1 MSFRRWFGRTLIA
14 LVVLGAVASAAAFV
28 WVYRVVLPDLP
39 TAAEIRDMHMQEPL
53 RVYAAG
59 GELIAE
65 YGTKQRIPVPYERI
79 PKRVREAFLAA
90 EDANFW
96 HEPGVSWKGLLRA
109 AIHLAL
115 TGRRD
120 QGGSTITMQA
130 ARNFFLTARKTYAR
144 KAREILVA
152 IRMNQLLTK
161 EQILDLYLNKIYL
174 GQGAYG
180 IQAAA
185 RVYYGKDLTQLTLPQ
200 IAMLAGLPQAPS
212 QINPIANPQAALHR
226 RAYVLGRMRDL
237 GDITE
242 AEYRSAIAEPITATR
257 HQFAPQ
263 VKAPYVG
270 AMVRDAVYKKFGPSA
285 LTDGY
290 KVYTTISARLQ
301 RYADHALHWDLLRYT
316 TEHGYRGAEAHLA
329 AASLTPTAMDKTLK
343 GMSTIAGLVPG
354 VVVAVHAKSLEVYL
368 GGGKRATVDWKG
380 LSWARPY
387 IDPDHTGPAPE
398 TAGQIAKP
406 GDVVRLEKGAGGAWR
421 LSQIPKV
428 QGALVTLAPRDG
440 AIRALVG
447 GFSFQLSKFNR
458 ATQAYRQP
466 GSSFKPFVYSAA
478 LAKGFTAATLI
489 NDAPVVLPAGEGFD
503 WRPEDYEKTFRG
515 PVLLQTGLAQSLNL
529 VSIRLLQDIGVD
541 YARRY
546 AARFG
551 FDPQRIPDNLTLVLG
566 SGSISPLESAR
577 AYSVFA
583 NGGFRVKPWFINR
596 IVDQQGNV
604 VFQADPEVACPD
616 CPVPPPSGSTPGGA
630 NAGAPSA
637 GAAAAGTDA
646 APAAPSV
653 PAAMLAAAG
662 APAQARPAPRVIS
675 AQNDYLMVRMLHR
688 VIEHG
693 TGQAARSLGRSDLA
707 GKTGTTN
714 RQRDAWFAGFNP
726 SLVTVSWVGFDH
738 LTPLGRAETGARAAL
753 PMWMSFMRAALKGVP
768 EQFLPRPPGLVT
780 VRINPHTGKPA
791 GIGDPGAVFITFRAR
806 YAPTVH
812 GPGGPAPPPVPH
824 LF

>member
-1 MSFRRWFGRTLIA
+1 MSLRRWLGRTLIA
-14 LVVLGAVASAAAFV
+14 LTAVGVLAAAAAAI
-28 WVYRVVLPDLP
+28 WVYRVVLPGLP

-79 PKRVREAFLAA
+79 PKRVRDAFLAA
-90 EDANFW
+90 EDANFF
-96 HEPGVSWKGLLRA
+96 HEPGVSWKGLIRA

-120 QGGSTITMQA
+120 QGGSTITMQV
-130 ARNFFLTARKTYAR
+130 ARNFFLTKRKTYAR

-152 IRMNQLLTK
+152 LRINRLLTK
-161 EQILDLYLNKIYL
+161 QQILDLYLNKIYL

-185 RVYYGKDLTQLTLPQ
+185 RVYYGTDITQLTLPQ
-200 IAMLAGLPQAPS
+200 IAMIAGLPQAPS
-212 QINPIANPQAALHR
+212 AINPIADPKAAFAR
-226 RAYVLGRMRDL
+226 RAYVLRRMRDL
-237 GDITE
+237 GYITD
-242 AEYRSAIAEPITATR
+242 AQYRSAVDAPLTATV
-257 HQFAPQ
+257 HSFSPQ
-263 VKAPYVG
+263 VAAPYVG
-270 AMVRDAVYKKFGPSA
+270 AMVRDAAYQRFGAAA

-290 KVYTTISARLQ
+290 KIYTTIDARMQ
-301 RYADHALHWDLLRYT
+301 AEANHALRWDLLRYSF
-316 TEHGYRGAEAHLA
+316 EHGYRGPEAHLDGA
-329 AASLTPTAMDKTLK
+329 LTPATMDPELK
-343 GMSTIAGLVPG
+343 KLQTIAGLIPG
-354 VVVAVHAKSLEVYL
+354 VVVAVGARDAQVYL
-368 GGGKRATVDWKG
+368 GGGRRVTVDWKG

-387 IDPDHTGPAPE
+387 IDPDHTGPEP
-398 TAGQIAKP
+398 TSAGQILKP
-406 GDVVRLEKGAGGAWR
+406 GDVVRVERIGKKGWR
-421 LSQIPKV
+421 LAQIPKV
-428 QGALVTLAPRDG
+428 QGALVALAPRDG

-447 GFSFQLSKFNR
+447 GFSFRLSKFNR
-458 ATQAYRQP
+458 VTQAYRQP

-478 LAKGFTAATLI
+478 LAKGFTLATLI

-515 PVLLQTGLAQSLNL
+515 PVLLQTGLAESLNL

-541 YARRY
+541 YARQY

-566 SGSISPLESAR
+566 SGSITPLESAR

-583 NGGFRVKPWFINR
+583 NGGFRIKPWFIDR

-604 VFQADPEVACPD
+604 VFQAQPEVACPE
-616 CPVPPPSGSTPGGA
+616 CPVSTQPPSPASAADAAQPDPASVSTSTSPSQVASTPA
-630 NAGAPSA
+630 SLPEP
-637 GAAAAGTDA
+637 
-646 APAAPSV
+646 APAGP
-653 PAAMLAAAG
+653 M
-662 APAQARPAPRVIS
+662 PAPRAIS
-675 AQNDYLMVRMLHR
+675 PQNDYLMVQMLHQ
-688 VIEHG
+688 VILHG
-693 TGQAARSLGRSDLA
+693 TGRAARALGRSDLA

-726 SLVTVSWVGFDH
+726 SLVTVAWVGFDH

-753 PMWMSFMRAALKGVP
+753 PMWMAFMRAALKGTP
-768 EQFLPRPPGLVT
+768 ERFLPRPPGLVT
-780 VRINPHTGKPA
+780 VRIDPQTGKPA
-791 GIGDPGAVFITFRAR
+791 GIDDPGAVFITFRAR
-806 YAPTVH
+806 YAPTVQ
-812 GPGGPAPPPVPH
+812 GQGGAPPPAVPH

>member
-1 MSFRRWFGRTLIA
+1 MRPPRWLVRTLITLA
-14 LVVLGAVASAAAFV
+14 AAGVLTAAVAFV
-28 WVYRVVLPDLP
+28 WVYRVVLPGLP

-90 EDANFW
+90 EDADFF
-96 HEPGVSWKGLLRA
+96 HEPGVSWKGLMRA

-115 TGRRD
+115 TGRKD
-120 QGGSTITMQA
+120 QGGSTITMQV

-144 KAREILVA
+144 KTREILVA
-152 IRMNQLLTK
+152 IRINHLLTK
-161 EQILDLYLNKIYL
+161 PQILDLYLNKIYL
-174 GQGAYG
+174 GKGAYG

-212 QINPIANPQAALHR
+212 QINPIVNPAAALHR

-237 GDITE
+237 GDIAE
-242 AEYRSAIAEPITATR
+242 AEYRAAMAAPITATL
-257 HQFAPQ
+257 HSFAPQ
-263 VKAPYVG
+263 VDAPYVG
-270 AMVRDAVYKKFGPSA
+270 AMARNALYRRFGPAA

-290 KVYTTISARLQ
+290 KVYTTIDTHLQ
-301 RYADHALHWDLLRYT
+301 ADANRALRWSLLRYS
-316 TEHGYRGAEAHLA
+316 TEHGYRGPEAHLDVA
-329 AASLTPTAMDKTLK
+329 ALTTAAMDQAIK
-343 GMSTIAGLVPG
+343 GMTSIAGLVPG
-354 VVVAVHAKSLEVYL
+354 VVAGVGAKDLQVYL
-368 GGGKRATVDWKG
+368 GSGKYVTLGWGG

-387 IDPDHTGPAPE
+387 IAPDQTGPAPE
-398 TAGQIAKP
+398 NAAQIAKP
-406 GDVVRLEKGAGGAWR
+406 GDVVRVQHLANGSWR
-421 LSQIPKV
+421 LTRIPKV
-428 QGALVTLAPRDG
+428 QGALVALAPRDG

-447 GFSFQLSKFNR
+447 GFSFKRSKFNR
-458 ATQAYRQP
+458 VTQAYRQP

-489 NDAPVVLPAGEGFD
+489 NDAPVVLPAGEGLD

-515 PVLLQTGLAQSLNL
+515 PVLLQTGLAESLNL

-541 YARRY
+541 YARGY

-551 FDPQRIPDNLTLVLG
+551 FDPKRIPDNLTLVLG
-566 SGSISPLESAR
+566 SGSITPLESAR

-583 NGGFRVKPWFINR
+583 NGGFRIKPWFIGR

-604 VFQADPEVACPD
+604 VFQADPGIACPD
-616 CPVPPPSGSTPGGA
+616 CPMPPHLRPPRPT
-630 NAGAPSA
+630 
-637 GAAAAGTDA
+637 
-646 APAAPSV
+646 
-653 PAAMLAAAG
+653 AAG
-662 APAQARPAPRVIS
+662 AGVTVLPDPGSATLGRTSADVPSGVSAAPPPRPAPRAIS
-675 AQNDYLMVRMLHR
+675 AQNDYLMVQMLR
-688 VIEHG
+688 QVILHG
-693 TGQAARSLGRSDLA
+693 TGRAARALARADLA

-726 SLVTVSWVGFDH
+726 SLVAVSWVGFDH
-738 LTPLGRAETGARAAL
+738 VSPLGRAETGARAAL
-753 PMWMSFMRAALKGVP
+753 PMWMDFMKAALQGAP

-780 VRINPHTGKPA
+780 VRIDPRTGQPA
-791 GIGDPGAVFITFRAR
+791 GIGNPNARFITFRAR
-806 YAPTVH
+806 YAPTVQ
-812 GPGGPAPPPVPH
+812 GRGGPPAPPVPH